1 MSGQSGNPT
10 DPMEFL
16 KSLWGSTGMP
26 LPGLVTPTLDT
37 DELEKRI
44 TDLKAV
50 EGWLKTNLGMLQM
63 TIQGLEVQRATLTA
77 LQAIR
82 QSAGSAEL
90 SEKPGENPFANPNLS
105 ALWPWNL
112 MPSTAASSAPASS
125 APATGTAHASTQPA
139 AKPASKP
146 RQPKRS

>member
-1 MSGQSGNPT
+1 MSTTPT

-16 KSLWGSTGMP
+16 KSLWGNTGMP

-50 EGWLKTNLGMLQM
+50 EGWLKTNLNMLQM
-63 TIQGLEVQRATLTA
+63 TIQGLEMQRATLSA
-77 LQAIR
+77 LQAIS
-82 QSAGSAEL
+82 QSGSSPDANA
-90 SEKPGENPFANPNLS
+90 NPFANP

-112 MPSTAASSAPASS
+112 MQNAGQNLGAGAPETPVSA
-125 APATGTAHASTQPA
+125 QP
-139 AKPASKP
+139 PASKSGG
-146 RQPKRS
+146 KAK

>member
-1 MSGQSGNPT
+1 MSTTPT

-16 KSLWGSTGMP
+16 KSLWGNTGMP

-50 EGWLKTNLGMLQM
+50 EGWLKTNLNMLQM
-63 TIQGLEVQRATLTA
+63 TIQGLEMQRATLSA
-77 LQAIR
+77 LQAIT
-82 QSAGSAEL
+82 QSGSSPDANA
-90 SEKPGENPFANPNLS
+90 NPFANP

-112 MPSTAASSAPASS
+112 MQNAGQTAGAGALETPAPAQPP
-125 APATGTAHASTQPA
+125 APKSGGK
-139 AKPASKP
+139 AK
-146 RQPKRS
+146 